1 MKILLDECL
10 PKDLKRAF
18 PGHVVKTV
26 KEMKW
31 NGKKNGEL
39 LSLMTKSDFE
49 VFYYY

>member
-10 PKDLKRAF
+10 PKDLKSVF
-18 PGHVVKTV
+18 PDHEVKTV

-31 NGKKNGEL
+31 NGNKNDEL
-39 LSLMTKSDFE
+39 LSLTTKSDFE